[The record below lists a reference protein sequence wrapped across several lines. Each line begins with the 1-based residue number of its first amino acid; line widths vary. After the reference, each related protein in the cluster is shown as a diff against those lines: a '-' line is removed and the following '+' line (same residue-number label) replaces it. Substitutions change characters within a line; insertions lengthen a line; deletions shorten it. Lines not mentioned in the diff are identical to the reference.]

1 MQDKQT
7 IPVIAAT
14 DEALSSAALV
24 AAVATD
30 IGFIIGCH
38 KWHMSEIGFI
48 DNVTYVRNRFYW

>member
-24 AAVATD
+24 AAVTTD

-38 KWHMSEIGFI
+38 K
-48 DNVTYVRNRFYW
+48 